1 MQSGTPVKSVKITLK
16 IFAVR
21 WYHWWFRLNENTLES
36 TQNFNNITN
45 DNYLGLSCVS
55 KSLEIWKVSYGGRP
69 SIQNWVQFKKKLLL
83 YYYLLDLLHS
93 NAWCIASRDLLCF
106 QFSLRYNS
114 PTSKVNWEPKLC
126 VQHLQLT
133 LEYYNFLLNWTP
145 NFFQAILR
153 KIIFRL
159 RHSLI

>member
-1 MQSGTPVKSVKITLK
+1 MQLFVKLTLVDHPSKIE
-16 IFAVR
+16 
-21 WYHWWFRLNENTLES
+21 YNLE
-36 TQNFNNITN
+36 
-45 DNYLGLSCVS
+45 
-55 KSLEIWKVSYGGRP
+55 
-69 SIQNWVQFKKKLLL
+69 KKLLL
-83 YYYLLDLLHS
+83 DYFLLDLLHS

-133 LEYYNFLLNWTP
+133 LEHYNFLLNWTP

-159 RHSLI
+159 RHSLISKEMSSVDPNWKWITCMYRVAHMYLNNFVRLFRGHWVS